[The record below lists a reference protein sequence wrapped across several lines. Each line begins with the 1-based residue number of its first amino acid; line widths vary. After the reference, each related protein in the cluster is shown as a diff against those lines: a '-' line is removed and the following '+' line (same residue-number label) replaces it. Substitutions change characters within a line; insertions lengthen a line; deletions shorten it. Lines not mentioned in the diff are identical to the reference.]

1 MILEIAVA
9 TRHSSNAQQG
19 EAGVLSEAEL
29 QATVRDSLPRLLRL
43 ARRLAGDEELAEE
56 AVQDALL
63 RIARSWR
70 MFRGQSTL
78 ETWMTTIVIRCVR
91 DSIKKRTKDN
101 LRYHDGCEDVEPIDG
116 REPLPAKAAECA
128 EMQRALRIAATR
140 LPDRQREV
148 FALVVWEQMAADDV
162 AVLLGIDRQAV
173 YANLHAARTRLRID
187 LREFLDR

>member
-1 MILEIAVA
+1 M
-9 TRHSSNAQQG
+9 
-19 EAGVLSEAEL
+19 LSEAEL

-70 MFRGQSTL
+70 LFRGHSKL

-91 DSIKKRTKDN
+91 DSIKKRTIDN

-116 REPLPAKAAECA
+116 REPLPASAAECA

-173 YANLHAARTRLRID
+173 YANLHAARTRLRTD